1 VKIDTIMG
9 GGLLD
14 APAAAAAARA
24 AGYDGLHSSEVQHD
38 PFLLLAR
45 AVGAAPGL
53 DFGTSIAVAF
63 ARSPMTVAHSAW
75 DMQALTEGRFYLGL
89 GSQVKAHIERR
100 FSMPWSRPAARMR
113 EYVLA
118 LRAIWQSW
126 QDGEKLDFDGEFYRH
141 TLMTPMFSPGPL
153 PYGPPRVLIAAVG
166 EAMTRAAGEVAD
178 GLIAHSFSTRR
189 YIEEVTLPTVRAGL
203 ARAGRAENDFDLVYA
218 PFVVTG
224 ADEESMAASAAVARE
239 RIAFYAS
246 TPSYRGVLELH
257 GWGDLQTSLNALAR
271 QGKWAEMGGMVDDEM
286 LGAFAVV
293 VALDELPAA
302 YARWTGGLADR
313 TSFTPPETMD
323 ADAARELVAAVRACA
338 DEVAASVRG

>member
-9 GGLLD
+9 GGLQD
-14 APAAAAAARA
+14 APAEAAAARA

-75 DMQALTEGRFYLGL
+75 DLQALTEGRFYLGL

-178 GLIAHSFSTRR
+178 GLIAHSFTTRR
-189 YIEEVTLPTVRAGL
+189 YLQEVTLPTVRAEL

-271 QGKWAEMGGMVDDEM
+271 QGKWAEMGGMIDDEM

-293 VALDELPAA
+293 APLDELPAA

-313 TSFTPPETMD
+313 TSFTPPETTD

-338 DEVAASVRG
+338 DELAASVRR